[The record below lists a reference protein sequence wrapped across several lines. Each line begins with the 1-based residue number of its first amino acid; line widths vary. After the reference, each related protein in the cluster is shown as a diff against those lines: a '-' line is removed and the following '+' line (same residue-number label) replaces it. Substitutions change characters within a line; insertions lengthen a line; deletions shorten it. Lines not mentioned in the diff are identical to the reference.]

1 MSPEDI
7 TGHELRRRHIFQRS
21 LREDFARH
29 LCLSQLEQEAVLQH
43 RIHLEG
49 VSQTHLLLRQT
60 GDQRQLLVDQVGSQH
75 GVGLL
80 DGIGRGQV
88 VVLTRV
94 DDYTGESVDYTRH
107 ELVDERTLHVD
118 IAEQDTVECV
128 VEHDVESLQ
137 CTHGCD
143 FRHTETGTV
152 VAKTDVAADLLA
164 YFIQRLTHDAEVLLR
179 SERTAESLGRSAV
192 GHVVEQALSRGTDH
206 GDDIGTLTGCRLC
219 LYHILVDVTRS
230 DNYVQIRFGA
240 FAQRL
245 QIVGAT
251 GFAGIDP
258 LDAGVD
264 CGLQGL
270 LNLLYGMNGQFGQI
284 QLSGCHL
291 FGDLLRRETGLYHRI
306 ADEEQDTLSQSPLL
320 LDLIDHHVGQRDSVL
335 IHAVDSDQTTQC
347 SLDGNR
353 RIAIYKLLDVRRD
366 LLRYRFGGFHLSK
379 IKT

>member
-1 MSPEDI
+1 M
-7 TGHELRRRHIFQRS
+7 
-21 LREDFARH
+21 
-29 LCLSQLEQEAVLQH
+29 
-43 RIHLEG
+43 
-49 VSQTHLLLRQT
+49 
-60 GDQRQLLVDQVGSQH
+60 
-75 GVGLL
+75 
-80 DGIGRGQV
+80 
-88 VVLTRV
+88 
-94 DDYTGESVDYTRH
+94 
-107 ELVDERTLHVD
+107 
-118 IAEQDTVECV
+118 
-128 VEHDVESLQ
+128 
-137 CTHGCD
+137 
-143 FRHTETGTV
+143 
-152 VAKTDVAADLLA
+152 
-164 YFIQRLTHDAEVLLR
+164 
-179 SERTAESLGRSAV
+179 
-192 GHVVEQALSRGTDH
+192 
-206 GDDIGTLTGCRLC
+206 
-219 LYHILVDVTRS
+219 
-230 DNYVQIRFGA
+230 
-240 FAQRL
+240 
-245 QIVGAT
+245 GAT

-306 ADEEQDTLSQSPLL
+306 ADEEQDTLSESTLL